1 MAKLFTRL
9 TGDQD
14 VRSLKTKAAVAIA
27 IGDLVCIDND
37 SYDIHAAGTDLL
49 VTGIALD
56 AKTSDSTTTN
66 IRFDVLKPG
75 DYVRAKIAAG
85 TGGAATE
92 VGNFVDLVGA
102 GTTTPCTGITVT
114 ESNNDGRVVGW
125 NGDAAYLDIEF
136 TSLTAG
142 GPPTSVVT
150 D

>member
-1 MAKLFTRL
+1 MAQLFRRL

-27 IGDLVCIDND
+27 IGDLLNVDDD
-37 SYDIHAAGTDLL
+37 SYDLNAAGTNL
-49 VTGIALD
+49 VVGGIALD
-56 AKTSDSTTTN
+56 AKTSDATTVS
-66 IRFDVLKPG
+66 IRYDVLKPG
-75 DYVRAKIAAG
+75 DVVRAYIAAG

-92 VGNFVDLVGA
+92 VGNFVDLVGG

-125 NGDAAYLDIEF
+125 NGDAKYLDIEF
-136 TSLTAG
+136 TTLQAG
-142 GPPTSVVT
+142 GPPTATAS

>member
-1 MAKLFTRL
+1 MAQLFTRL
-9 TGDQD
+9 TGAQD

-27 IGDLVCIDND
+27 IGDLVCIDDDTYN
-37 SYDIHAAGTDLL
+37 IHAAGTDKL

-56 AKTSDSTTTN
+56 AKASDSTTTN
-66 IRFDVLKPG
+66 IRFDVIKPG
-75 DYVRAKIAAG
+75 DYVRAKIAAA
-85 TGGAATE
+85 TGGAVSE
-92 VGNFVDLVGA
+92 IGNYVDLVGA
-102 GTTTPCTGITVT
+102 GALVPCTGITVT

-142 GPPTSVVT
+142 GPPTATVT

>member
-1 MAKLFTRL
+1 MAQLFTRL
-9 TGDQD
+9 TGAQD

-27 IGDLVCIDND
+27 IGDLVNIDDD
-37 SYDIHAAGTDLL
+37 SYDVQAAGTNLL

-66 IRFDVLKPG
+66 IRFDVIKPG

-92 VGNFVDLVGA
+92 VGNYVDLVGA
-102 GTTTPCTGITVT
+102 GTTTPCTGVTVT
-114 ESNNDGRVVGW
+114 ESNNDCRVIGW
-125 NGDAAYLDIEF
+125 NGDAAYLDVEF

-142 GPPTSVVT
+142 GPPTAVVT